1 MKNFPLSRTSFLVY
15 PGLALLALITGCS
28 KEVVVSE
35 PVRPVLTQKISLSQ
49 NLDQAVYSGDVRA
62 RHETDLGFRIGGKI
76 VTRHVELGAVVKK
89 GALLASLDPQDVRL
103 GADAA
108 RSQVAVAQTE
118 FDFAKAELDR
128 NKDLLDKNFISK
140 AVYDA
145 KLNSFNSAQ
154 AKLSAARAQANVSAN
169 QSAYASLQATTD
181 GVITA
186 VNAEAGQVVAA
197 GQSIVKLA
205 RLDEKE
211 VVINVP
217 ENRVAEMKKV
227 EQVIVRLWSA
237 PEKIYRG
244 KVRELSPGADA
255 ATRTYTA
262 KISIMDA
269 AEVKLG
275 MTANVMLQQTG
286 AANVAMIP
294 LTALY
299 QKDNQPAVWVVD
311 SKASQVQLRP
321 IVTGAY
327 REDGVVVLSGLKDG
341 EIIVTAGVH
350 KLVPGQAVRLPGD
363 TKQANKS

>member
-1 MKNFPLSRTSFLVY
+1 MKNVPLPLSIRLVY
-15 PGLALLALITGCS
+15 PGILLLALLAGCT

-35 PVRPVLTQKISLSQ
+35 PIRPVLTQKISLSQ
-49 NLDQAVYSGDVRA
+49 NLDQVVYSGDIRA
-62 RHETDLGFRIGGKI
+62 RYETDLGFRIGGKI
-76 VTRHVELGAVVKK
+76 ASRSVELGAVVKK
-89 GALLASLDPQDVRL
+89 GTLLASLDPQDVRL

-154 AKLSAARAQANVSAN
+154 AKLATARSQSAVSAN
-169 QSAYASLQATTD
+169 QNAYASLQAASD

-186 VNAEAGQVVAA
+186 VSAEAGQVVAA
-197 GQSIVKLA
+197 GQSIFKLA

-227 EQVIVRLWSA
+227 EQVAVRLWA
-237 PEKIYRG
+237 TPEKIYRG
-244 KVRELSPGADA
+244 KVREISPGADA

-269 AEVKLG
+269 ADVKLG
-275 MTANVMLQQTG
+275 MTANVMLQQNG
-286 AANVAMIP
+286 AANVVMIP

-299 QKDNQPAVWVVD
+299 QQNNQPAVWVVD
-311 SKASQVQLRP
+311 TKASQVQLRS

-341 EIIVTAGVH
+341 ELIVTAGVH
-350 KLVPGQAVRLPGD
+350 KLVPGQTVRFPGD
-363 TKQANKS
+363 TKQASRS